1 MKCNI
6 AVIPGDGIGPEVVEE
21 TIKVLKVIGDK
32 FGHRFEYEYVLAGGC
47 AIDKEGTPLPE
58 ATLEVCKKSDAVL
71 LGAVGGPK
79 WDNPTAKIRPEQALF
94 GLKRWIKSLL

>member
-1 MKCNI
+1 MNYNI

-21 TIKVLKVIGDK
+21 TIKVLNIIGDK

-58 ATLEVCKKSDAVL
+58 ETLEACKKSDAVL

-79 WDNPTAKIRPEQALF
+79 WDDPNCKNKTRT
-94 GLKRWIKSLL
+94 STY